1 MIFLAKART
10 ATLALLLSTPAWAQL
25 QTLTLTGHLAHPRS
39 FSTADLTA
47 LPHVNAELP
56 PAHTGTPTQVSGILL
71 WPLLDQAGFI
81 DQPGRK
87 THEQHVIFARGQDGY
102 TVALS
107 IGELDPALEGK
118 PILVV
123 TGRDGKPA
131 DHLDLYVPGDHRA
144 ARRVHELASID
155 VQ

>member
-39 FSTADLTA
+39 FSTADLAA

-71 WPLLDQAGFI
+71 WPLSTKRASSTS
-81 DQPGRK
+81 PAEKPTNNRSSSPAAK
-87 THEQHVIFARGQDGY
+87 TATPSPSPSANSTPR
-102 TVALS
+102 
-107 IGELDPALEGK
+107 LEGK